1 MLSTR
6 GICTVAGE
14 EWRLELAHGSD
25 GWALEGLTRLWA
37 HWWGDDCMVENGE
50 KSCGLNAPSLVWRW
64 ASSVPGDLAWSAMP
78 SVNTYT
84 RERAKQ
90 TGDTRKEKTEG
101 NEEKRKKGKRF
112 ISKAIICPHFCSY
125 LFSWQNSEFPLHL
138 FRFFFTPFYFPSAA
152 LSVSLSSTATL
163 FWEWPAVMWYCPS
176 RSSVQ

>member
-25 GWALEGLTRLWA
+25 GFNKVVGTLMRRWLHEMLHEL
-37 HWWGDDCMVENGE
+37 VENGE
-50 KSCGLNAPSLVWRW
+50 KSCGLNAPSLVRRW

-78 SVNTYT
+78 RVNTYT

-138 FRFFFTPFYFPSAA
+138 FRFFFLHHFTFQVQHWASVCHRLQPYFENG
-152 LSVSLSSTATL
+152 L
-163 FWEWPAVMWYCPS
+163 
-176 RSSVQ
+176 Q

>member
-1 MLSTR
+1 MHS
-6 GICTVAGE
+6 
-14 EWRLELAHGSD
+14 S
-25 GWALEGLTRLWA
+25 
-37 HWWGDDCMVENGE
+37 WWGMEAGAVTWLWWLGFGGFNKVVGTLMRRWLHEMLHELVENGE

-64 ASSVPGDLAWSAMP
+64 ASSVPGDLAWSAIP

-90 TGDTRKEKTEG
+90 TGDMRKEKTEG

-112 ISKAIICPHFCSY
+112 ISKAIISPHFCSY
-125 LFSWQNSEFPLHL
+125 LFSWQNTEFPLHL
-138 FRFFFTPFYFPSAA
+138 FRFFFTPFYFPCAA
-152 LSVSLSSTATL
+152 LSISLSSTATL